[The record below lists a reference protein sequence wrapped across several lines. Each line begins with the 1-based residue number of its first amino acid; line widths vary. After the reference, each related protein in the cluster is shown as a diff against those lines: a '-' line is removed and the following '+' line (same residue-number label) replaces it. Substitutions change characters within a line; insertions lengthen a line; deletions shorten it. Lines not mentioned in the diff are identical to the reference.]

1 MRSCN
6 CSPPQDGYQ
15 SAAFVVL
22 PEGMRKWSSPLPFTA
37 MSERRVPNRP
47 GVYVL
52 LRSESDPSSVL
63 KIASSRSLREAFSQ
77 VRLEPAA
84 NWPVRPAAFLY
95 FESLSESEEAT
106 RFRAEYKQRRGEY
119 PMYNSGF

>member
-1 MRSCN
+1 
-6 CSPPQDGYQ
+6 
-15 SAAFVVL
+15 
-22 PEGMRKWSSPLPFTA
+22 

>member
-1 MRSCN
+1 
-6 CSPPQDGYQ
+6 
-15 SAAFVVL
+15 
-22 PEGMRKWSSPLPFTA
+22 

-52 LRSESDPSSVL
+52 LRDETDPSSVL
-63 KIASSRSLREAFSQ
+63 KISSSRSLREAFSH
-77 VRLEPAA
+77 VRLEPEA
-84 NWPVRPAAFLY
+84 NWPVRPTAFLY

-106 RFRAEYKQRRGEY
+106 RFLAEYRDRRGER

>member
-1 MRSCN
+1 
-6 CSPPQDGYQ
+6 
-15 SAAFVVL
+15 
-22 PEGMRKWSSPLPFTA
+22 MRKWSSPLPFTA

-52 LRSESDPSSVL
+52 LRDETDPSSVL
-63 KIASSRSLREAFSQ
+63 KISSSRSLREAFSH
-77 VRLEPAA
+77 VRLEPEA
-84 NWPVRPAAFLY
+84 NWPVRPTAFLY

-106 RFRAEYKQRRGEY
+106 RFLAEYRDRRGER

>member
-1 MRSCN
+1 MFTDMR
-6 CSPPQDGYQ
+6 
-15 SAAFVVL
+15 
-22 PEGMRKWSSPLPFTA
+22 RWSSPLPFSA
-37 MSERRVPNRP
+37 MNARRVPDRP

-63 KIASSRSLREAFSQ
+63 KIASSRSLRDAFKH
-77 VRLEPAA
+77 VADEPIA
-84 NWPVRPAAFLY
+84 NWPVAPKAFLY

-106 RFRAEYKQRRGEY
+106 RFRAEYKRRRGQR

>member
-1 MRSCN
+1 
-6 CSPPQDGYQ
+6 
-15 SAAFVVL
+15 
-22 PEGMRKWSSPLPFTA
+22 MRKWSSPLPFTA
-37 MSERRVPNRP
+37 MSERRVPDRP

-52 LRSESDPSSVL
+52 LRSETDPSSVL
-63 KIASSRSLREAFSQ
+63 KIASSRSLRGAFSQ
-77 VRLEPAA
+77 IRLEPEA

-106 RFRAEYKQRRGEY
+106 RFLAEYRDRRGTR